1 MIGAG
6 WKVEHPATSP
16 DAMTMHFIGNA
27 RTTSFIVLGLLA
39 PACDLGPK
47 SIGGDP
53 IAETGDEAEGGS
65 SEGDTGDTG
74 EGDTGDTGDT
84 GEGATEESGDETGVT
99 DPVVGACGAETESI
113 ITDLDSIP
121 PGFAVS
127 VAQMIEQSTT
137 VYHGT
142 FDWSANDGP
151 AMVAHAGTSAS
162 FELFVD
168 YIGGEIVLV
177 EVADVGSFPDG
188 DGGEPCSNRLEI
200 PTRTEFMTDDGL
212 FDEVFEVPLIVE
224 SHASDPNPRFY
235 FPLDFTSFGG
245 TLAMSDFAFQD
256 GVVDAVI
263 FMASFPSGAVTG
275 SLGMEVTVMD
285 FVGFGFIASFEGVA
299 DAP

>member
-1 MIGAG
+1 
-6 WKVEHPATSP
+6 
-16 DAMTMHFIGNA
+16 MTMHFIGNA
-27 RTTSFIVLGLLA
+27 RTTSFIALLGLLG

-53 IAETGDEAEGGS
+53 VAETGDEAEGGS

-74 EGDTGDTGDT
+74 EGDSGD
-84 GEGATEESGDETGVT
+84 SGDETGVT
-99 DPVVGACGAETESI
+99 DPVVGSCGAETESI

-245 TLAMSDFAFQD
+245 TLAMSDFAFEG
-256 GVVDAVI
+256 GVVDVVY
-263 FMASFPSGAVTG
+263 FLASFPSGAVNG
-275 SLGMEVTVMD
+275 SLAMEVSVMD
-285 FVGFGFIASFEGVA
+285 FVGFGSIASFEGVA